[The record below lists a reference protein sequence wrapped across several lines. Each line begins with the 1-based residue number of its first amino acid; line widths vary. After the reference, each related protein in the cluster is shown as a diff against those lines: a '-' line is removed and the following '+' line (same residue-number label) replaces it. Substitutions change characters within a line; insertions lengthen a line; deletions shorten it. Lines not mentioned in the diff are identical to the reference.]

1 MKLIRKSSFFK
12 NAIIEANESEYLAYK
27 IGVLNGIRIGLLI
40 GIFSLIL
47 IIFIVLIICNWN
59 IK

>member
-12 NAIIEANESEYLAYK
+12 NAIIEANESECLAYK
-27 IGVLNGIRIGLLI
+27 IGMLNGIGIGLLI
-40 GIFSLIL
+40 GIFSLIF
-47 IIFIVLIICNWN
+47 IIFVVLIIWNWN

>member
-40 GIFSLIL
+40 GIFSLIF

>member
-27 IGVLNGIRIGLLI
+27 IGILNGIRIGLLI

>member
-12 NAIIEANESEYLAYK
+12 NAIIEANKSEYLAYK

-40 GIFSLIL
+40 GIFSIIF

>member
-27 IGVLNGIRIGLLI
+27 IGVLNGIRISLLI
-40 GIFSLIL
+40 GTFSLIL